1 MSAGHDNG
9 SCDLFEQ
16 IRSLYS
22 ELALHPEKDFG
33 WGKGKENARA
43 LGYNHDW
50 LERLPDAVWESSSA
64 VGNPFA
70 CGPIHP
76 DETVIDL
83 GCGAGADVCVA
94 ALLVGPCGVVVGVD
108 VTPAMVQKA
117 RANTAR
123 ARLANVRIYETDM
136 ANLPL
141 PDSCADVVI
150 SNGAINLLPEKPC
163 ALKEAFRVL
172 KLGGRFQIADMI
184 RDESIPQ
191 CEKVT
196 GGSWANCVG
205 GTVTIS
211 CFLRMLAET
220 GFVRATCVKTTGYRT
235 SVSTIGALFFAEKP
249 LP

>member
-83 GCGAGADVCVA
+83 GCGAGADVCIA
-94 ALLVGPCGVVVGVD
+94 ALLVGPRGSVIGVD

-117 RANTAR
+117 RANTVR
-123 ARLANVRIYETDM
+123 ARLANVRRYETDM
-136 ANLPL
+136 TKLPL

-150 SNGAINLLPEKPC
+150 SNGAINLVPDKAYVLR
-163 ALKEAFRVL
+163 EAFRVL

-184 RDESIPQ
+184 RDDD
-191 CEKVT
+191 
-196 GGSWANCVG
+196 
-205 GTVTIS
+205 
-211 CFLRMLAET
+211 
-220 GFVRATCVKTTGYRT
+220 RT
-235 SVSTIGALFFAEKP
+235 AR
-249 LP
+249 